1 MHSSRL
7 RDSDFEIVSANQS
20 VVPADY
26 FQGYSNTRRLGLLA
40 PNRLEGVGAVNLIM
54 AHVTAF
60 YNTYRATGEEFF
72 AYPDYFTFQSREP
85 VAAYGQFDIWPDHK
99 SVLVGH
105 DPIDRLNAITDRA
118 INILLVPEGSSTPRE
133 FQRQQLASATRLIDA
148 CYLYSPSGTVADPD
162 LVIRCKADALACW
175 IKSVFDSIP
184 DGETTAAEWLA
195 EHSPRDILEQSFR
208 QISLS
213 EALSL
218 I

>member
-1 MHSSRL
+1 M
-7 RDSDFEIVSANQS
+7 
-20 VVPADY
+20 PADY

-40 PNRLEGVGAVNLIM
+40 PNRFEGVGAVNLIM

-85 VAAYGQFDIWPDHK
+85 MAAYGQFDIWPDHK

-133 FQRQQLASATRLIDA
+133 FQRQQLAAAASSMPATSTLPAARSLTRIWSSAAKRIPWPA
-148 CYLYSPSGTVADPD
+148 GSRAFS
-162 LVIRCKADALACW
+162 IR
-175 IKSVFDSIP
+175 FQMERP
-184 DGETTAAEWLA
+184 QQQGG
-195 EHSPRDILEQSFR
+195 
-208 QISLS
+208 
-213 EALSL
+213 
-218 I
+218 